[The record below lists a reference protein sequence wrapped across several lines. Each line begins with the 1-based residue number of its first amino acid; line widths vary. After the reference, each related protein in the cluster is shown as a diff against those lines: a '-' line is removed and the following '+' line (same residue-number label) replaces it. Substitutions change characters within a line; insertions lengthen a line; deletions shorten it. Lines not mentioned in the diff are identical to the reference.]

1 MTSRPS
7 MASLSAVRDQS
18 SSDPPQP
25 RFVDKNKICSFRT
38 SNSLMAPK
46 EFSVLDQKSSHVFDL
61 IGESINK
68 PQFIHL
74 CLNIL
79 LLLGQEFGVRMFPEF
94 ESVSKYLSSS
104 ERLSSVSICQCRSP
118 ITYTLREPPRS
129 AQSILAS

>member
-1 MTSRPS
+1 
-7 MASLSAVRDQS
+7 
-18 SSDPPQP
+18 
-25 RFVDKNKICSFRT
+25 
-38 SNSLMAPK
+38 MAPK

-94 ESVSKYLSSS
+94 ESVPKYLLSS
-104 ERLSSVSICQCRSP
+104 ERLS
-118 ITYTLREPPRS
+118 
-129 AQSILAS
+129 ILFILPMQVLDYIHAARAAAVGAINLGKLTRCSLLSRLLDASL